1 MTKEQKQQEFKEIAI
16 EYCKKFGYT
25 YVFSNIENGK
35 IGFMYEGQFYTHS
48 IEEMVRRLK
57 ETS

>member
-35 IGFMYEGQFYTHS
+35 IGFLYEGHFYTHS
-48 IEEMVRRLK
+48 IEEMARRLK
-57 ETS
+57 ELI